1 VSRLLIGVLA
11 LQGGFQ
17 RHLVMLERIGVRT
30 IEVRY
35 AHQLEKCDA
44 LVLPGGESTTM
55 THLLLTENLWEPIHE
70 FVQAHPVF
78 GTCAGAILLSQ
89 NAHDTRVKPF
99 GVLDVEADRNAYGR
113 QVESFITILNLAEIG
128 CDAYEAV
135 FIRAPQLKLASNR
148 VQVLGSENSRAVLL
162 RQNNVLA
169 ATFHPEL
176 TQDPAIHRYFVE
188 SMVRKSLTIT
198 NKAQANV

>member
-1 VSRLLIGVLA
+1 MLIGVLA

-17 RHLVMLERIGVRT
+17 RHIVMLDRIGVKS
-30 IEVRY
+30 IEIRY
-35 AHQLEKCDA
+35 THQLEKCDA

-70 FVQAHPVF
+70 FVQTQPVF

-99 GVLDVEADRNAYGR
+99 SVLDVEADRNAYGR
-113 QVESFITILNLAEIG
+113 QVDSFRTTLDLAEIG
-128 CDAYEAV
+128 CAMYEAV
-135 FIRAPQLKLASNR
+135 FIRAPQLRITSDR
-148 VQVLGSENSRAVLL
+148 VQVLGSEKGRAVLL
-162 RQNNVLA
+162 RQGNVLA

-176 TQDPAIHRYFVE
+176 THDPGIHRYFIE
-188 SMVRKSLTIT
+188 SIVRQTIT
-198 NKAQANV
+198 LTHKVSANV